1 MIQNCSST
9 SCSDD
14 EDSSEC
20 DSMPSAPVQSTLC
33 SNTVP
38 SMEYVGDNEDEKQMW
53 NVLANFY
60 TQANIASN
68 KAKVYSN
75 L

>member
-1 MIQNCSST
+1 
-9 SCSDD
+9 
-14 EDSSEC
+14 
-20 DSMPSAPVQSTLC
+20 MPSAPVQSALC

-53 NVLANFY
+53 NVMANFY